1 MSTQPLTAAES
12 RALENEYVAHRPA
25 VLGMLRAEFGGVPDH
40 EELYQ
45 EAWTEALEQ
54 RARGTVI
61 QNLPGLLRTIA
72 WRRARDRLRNRRA
85 DAVDPSSTVL
95 SGLADP
101 AADLDDQAVSR
112 LDSALL
118 RQIIDD
124 LEPDQ
129 AAVLKLRFDW
139 HLEAREIQQRLGIT
153 KKRLDK
159 IVAQAYRRVEAHLES
174 TADGTTR
181 WSRRQRSLLVACEL
195 GLASE
200 KQRARAQRMLERDPV
215 CRAMLREMRSTL
227 EQ

>member
-1 MSTQPLTAAES
+1 MQPLTAAES
-12 RALENEYVAHRPA
+12 RELESEYLAHRRE
-25 VLGMLRAEFGGVPDH
+25 VLAMLRAEFGGVPDH

-54 RARGTVI
+54 RARGMVI

-72 WRRARDRLRNRRA
+72 WRRARDRLRNRSA
-85 DAVDPSSTVL
+85 DAVDPSSAVF

-101 AADLDDQAVSR
+101 AADLDHQAVSR
-112 LDSALL
+112 LDSATL

-139 HLEAREIQQRLGIT
+139 HLEAREIQQQLGIT

-159 IVAQAYRRVEAHLES
+159 LVAQACRRVEAHLAP
-174 TADGTTR
+174 TADGATT
-181 WSRRQRSLLVACEL
+181 
-195 GLASE
+195 
-200 KQRARAQRMLERDPV
+200 
-215 CRAMLREMRSTL
+215 
-227 EQ
+227 